1 MTSIRPKAIDL
12 LAVGHVTLDAYGPP
26 RQTTLRQT
34 TLRQTTL
41 RQTTLEPGGSVL
53 YAARAWRALGRRP
66 GIVTTV
72 GDDFRTPSAFTG
84 LTVSAAS
91 APRTTRFANRY
102 SAGGDRAQHLAAQA
116 PQVYADTLPPEWTTP
131 RVAFLCPVLGE
142 VELSSWRKALQG
154 ASITAAGLQGWLK
167 RAAGDG
173 TVTHGPQAGSQA
185 GAQALDPRTFHGLD
199 VAFLSEEDLAG
210 RLDWL
215 DALCHGVPLVYLT
228 RGTAGCLI
236 FRRGM
241 IDRVGIFATGAVDPT
256 GAGDTFAAGTLHAL
270 ADGAG
275 PIAAARVGAAAASVV
290 VEYRANAP
298 MHALRG
304 APGRVAR
311 VA

>member
-1 MTSIRPKAIDL
+1 MTRIRPKAIDL

-26 RQTTLRQT
+26 
-34 TLRQTTL
+34 

-72 GDDFRTPSAFTG
+72 GDDFRRPSAFTG

-102 SAGGDRAQHLAAQA
+102 SLAGDRAQHLAAQA
-116 PQVYADTLPPEWTTP
+116 PQVYADMLPPEWTTP

-142 VELSSWRKALQG
+142 VELSSWREALQG

-167 RAAGDG
+167 RADGDG
-173 TVTHGPQAGSQA
+173 TVTHGPQA
-185 GAQALDPRTFHGLD
+185 LDPRAFHGLD

-256 GAGDTFAAGTLHAL
+256 GAGDTFAAGTLHAI
-270 ADGAG
+270 ADGGG

-304 APGRVAR
+304 APERVDRVA
-311 VA
+311 

>member
-1 MTSIRPKAIDL
+1 MSVQSKNIDL
-12 LAVGHVTLDAYGPP
+12 LAVGHVTLDAYDTPAG
-26 RQTTLRQT
+26 RS
-34 TLRQTTL
+34 
-41 RQTTLEPGGSVL
+41 TLEPGGSVL

-72 GDDFRTPSAFTG
+72 GSDFRTPSAFTG
-84 LTVSAAS
+84 LTVCAAS

-102 SAGGDRAQHLAAQA
+102 LPGGDRTQHLAAQA
-116 PQVYADTLPPEWTTP
+116 PRVFADTLPAAWATP
-131 RVAFLCPVLGE
+131 RAAFLCPVLGE
-142 VELSSWRKALQG
+142 VDITRWRKALAG
-154 ASITAAGLQGWLK
+154 AQLLAAGLQGWLK
-167 RAAGDG
+167 RADGDG
-173 TVTHGPQAGSQA
+173 TVIHGPESATG
-185 GAQALDPRTFHGLD
+185 GLDPRIFHGLD

-215 DALCHGVPLVYLT
+215 DALCRGVPLVYLT

-236 FRRGM
+236 FRRGAHSGDC
-241 IDRVGIFATGAVDPT
+241 DRVGIYATGAVDPT

-270 ADGAG
+270 ADGAH

-298 MHALRG
+298 MHALKR
-304 APGRVAR
+304 APARIAR